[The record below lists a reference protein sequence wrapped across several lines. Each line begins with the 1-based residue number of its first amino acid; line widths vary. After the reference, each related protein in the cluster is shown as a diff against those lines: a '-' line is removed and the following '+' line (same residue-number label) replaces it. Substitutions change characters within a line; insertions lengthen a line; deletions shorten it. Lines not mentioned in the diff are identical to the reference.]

1 MFQNNLLMGA
11 ASISAGGIT
20 VDNSVLYN
28 DDDSPR
34 LTRTPTTVGNR
45 RTSSLSLWYK
55 RCTLGSIQQLFN
67 TGAGD
72 DITFNANDKLTFA
85 DSSGVSYNLQT
96 DRTVQ
101 SLTTEELLAAG
112 SLNQD
117 SADSSIGSPCPLV
130 AKESEA
136 IKVQAENGGDLHV
149 ILSVLEIS

>member
-1 MFQNNLLMGA
+1 MANVYTNYK
-11 ASISAGGIT
+11 T
-20 VDNSVLYN
+20 VLTTSELTTLY
-28 DDDSPR
+28 
-34 LTRTPTTVGNR
+34 TVGSE
-45 RTSSLSLWYK
+45 TTAIIK
-55 RCTLGSIQQLFN
+55 SIRVSNVDAQ
-67 TGAGD
+67 
-72 DITFNANDKLTFA
+72 NDCKISIYLVDT
-85 DSSGVSYNLQT
+85 DSVSYNLQT

-112 SLNQD
+112 SLDQD